1 MAKAGSMTVHLNAY
15 VFWEILCPVPN
26 NCFYW
31 SFHLC
36 PYHYFPSFSA
46 LYFIFFCCCFF
57 HTSQYFYSLLTL
69 YSIPISFLFSP
80 AINRTLA
87 VTRLLSLLSLSSHVY
102 LPSVCKLSWE
112 ETVLLCNARHRP
124 ILPLRH
130 DTNKEDS

>member
-1 MAKAGSMTVHLNAY
+1 MPT
-15 VFWEILCPVPN
+15 FFEILCPVPN
-26 NCFYW
+26 SCFYW

-36 PYHYFPSFSA
+36 PYHYFHHGIVPSQHSILCFSVVV
-46 LYFIFFCCCFF
+46 FFF
-57 HTSQYFYSLLTL
+57 HTSQYFHSLFTL

-112 ETVLLCNARHRP
+112 ETVLLCNARHSP
-124 ILPLRH
+124 ILPLCR